1 MAKKKLTDLGVE
13 ALKKSGA
20 RYDVMDAHTPG
31 FGVRVGTSGK
41 KTFILYTRYPGSSAP
56 TRRELGEY
64 PVMSLAEA
72 RDKAHEW
79 HKLIKKGI
87 DPRDAEERE
96 RAEQARK
103 RVNTFEA
110 VGEDYIAYLPSR
122 DRNRHSEQDEREIR
136 RELLDPKRN
145 RWVKKPVSEITD
157 TEIGELIAAIRDR
170 PAPGQAYN
178 ALGHVKSIFSWAM
191 WPERRAGYGLKE
203 NPTRDMAPKH
213 FGLAKTVRTRVFT
226 DDEIV
231 AYWSATYRMKG
242 PLGPYF
248 RALMLTGQRKD
259 EVSGARR
266 REFDFGGAIWTVPEE
281 RFKSGVDHLVPM
293 TQVFA
298 KLIEAMPKH
307 NKGDFVFSFSAG
319 EKAINGFSR
328 AKQALHDA
336 MLAELQRTD
345 EGAELPAWTLHDV
358 RRTVRTRLS
367 GLRVNADVAEM
378 VIGHGKKGLERVYNQ
393 HTYADEMRDAL
404 MKWEAALRRLRILPK
419 LDRFRAKRMPLEPDE
434 PASNVV
440 VLRAS

>member
-1 MAKKKLTDLGVE
+1 MAKKKLTDISVE
-13 ALKKSGA
+13 ALKKTGS
-20 RYDVMDAHTPG
+20 RYDTMDSHTPG

-41 KTFILYTRYPGSSAP
+41 KTFILYTRFPGSSAP

-64 PVMSLAEA
+64 PIMSLAEA
-72 RDKAHEW
+72 RDKAHDW
-79 HKLIKKGI
+79 QKLIKQGI
-87 DPRDAEERE
+87 DPKYAEERD

-103 RVNTFEA
+103 RINTFAA
-110 VGEDYIAYLPSR
+110 VVGDYLRYLPTR

-136 RELLDPKRN
+136 RELLDDARN
-145 RWVKKPVSEITD
+145 PWVKKAVADITD

-178 ALGHVKSIFSWAM
+178 ALGHVKSIFAWAM
-191 WPERRAGYGLKE
+191 WPERRSGYGLRD

-213 FGLAKTVRTRVFT
+213 FGLSKTVRTRVFS

-231 AYWSATYRMKG
+231 AYWNATYRMKG

-248 RALMLTGQRKD
+248 RMLMLTGQRKD

-266 REFDFGGAIWTVPEE
+266 REFDASNAIWTVPEE

-293 TQVFA
+293 TETVA
-298 KLIEAMPKH
+298 TLIAAMPTYSA
-307 NKGDFVFSFSAG
+307 GDCIFSFTSGA
-319 EKAINGFSR
+319 KPINGFSR
-328 AKQALHDA
+328 AKAALHDA
-336 MLAELQRTD
+336 MLLEMQRVND
-345 EGAELPAWTLHDV
+345 QAELPDWTLHDV

-393 HTYADEMRDAL
+393 HQYADEMRDAL
-404 MKWEAALRRLRILPK
+404 TKWESALRRLRMLPK
-419 LDRFRAKRMPLEPDE
+419 LDRFRAKKMHISRAKPT
-434 PASNVV
+434 SNVV